1 MFRIEPRIIEKSFMH
16 TTNTTRR
23 HFIRTTATGILV
35 ANGPTMSTGFAAEP
49 VDHRSWLL
57 ARNLRQIQAGVLD
70 VGYFDLGRQKDPA
83 VILLHG
89 FPYSVDSYAE
99 VAPALARRGCR
110 VIIPYLR
117 GHGSTRFLDSNTP
130 RSGQQGAIGTDLLA
144 LMDALNLRR
153 AVWAGYDWGGR
164 AACVAAALW
173 PERCDGLV
181 SVNSYLIQDIAS
193 AGRPVAPSVEAGI
206 WYQHYF
212 LTERGRLGLASNRRE
227 ITRTIWTRNSPHW
240 HFDDATLGRHAAAFD
255 NPDYVDVVIHS
266 YRHRLGAANG
276 FPEYREAEGRLSA
289 LPAIQVPTIT
299 LDGGADG
306 VVPANDGQASAAKFS
321 GPRMHRVIEGAG
333 HNLPE
338 EAPDAFTDAVWELSR
353 EARRRQGQS

>member
-1 MFRIEPRIIEKSFMH
+1 MN

-23 HFIRTTATGILV
+23 CFIRTTATGILV
-35 ANGPTMSTGFAAEP
+35 ANGPTMRTGFAAESANQG
-49 VDHRSWLL
+49 SWLHG
-57 ARNLRQIQAGVLD
+57 RNLRQVQAGVLD
-70 VGYFDLGRQKDPA
+70 VGYFELGRENDPA

-89 FPYSVDSYAE
+89 FPYSVDSFSK
-99 VAPALARRGCR
+99 VAPDLAQRGCR
-110 VIIPYLR
+110 VIVPYLR
-117 GHGSTRFLDSNTP
+117 GHGSTRFIDSNTP

-144 LMDALNLRR
+144 LMEALKLRR

-193 AGRPVAPSVEAGI
+193 AGRPVAPSVESGI

-212 LTERGRLGLASNRRE
+212 LTERGRLGLESNRRE
-227 ITRTIWTRNSPHW
+227 IARTIWTRNSPHW
-240 HFDDATLGRHAAAFD
+240 HFDDATLDRHVAAFD

-266 YRHRLGAANG
+266 YRHRLGAASG
-276 FPEYREAEGRLSA
+276 YPAYLEVEGRLSA
-289 LPAIQVPTIT
+289 LPAIRVPTIT
-299 LDGGADG
+299 LDGSADG
-306 VVPANDGQASAAKFS
+306 VVPANDGKASAAKFS
-321 GPRMHRVIEGAG
+321 GPRVHRVIEGAG

-338 EAPDAFTDAVWELSR
+338 EAPEAFADAVWELSR
-353 EARRRQGQS
+353 AARRRPGQN